1 MLANAQSRRYRGGV
15 VPTSDRLNPICIL
28 VVDDEPG
35 VRRLAC
41 QALEREG
48 FVTIE
53 AEDGAEALRI
63 LEQQPQLIELVLSDI
78 RMPRVDGVQL
88 ERTCRER
95 WPALPVV
102 LMSGEVTR
110 DWVVRLVR
118 EGTHQVIRKPFQPGT
133 LIHAIRSILEP
144 PNGGAH
150 DQATS

>member
-1 MLANAQSRRYRGGV
+1 MGGV
-15 VPTSDRLNPICIL
+15 APASDRSTAACIL

-35 VRRLAC
+35 GCRLAC

-48 FVTIE
+48 FTTIE
-53 AEDGAEALRI
+53 AADGAEALLI
-63 LEQQPQLIELVLSDI
+63 LEHAAPAIALVLSDI
-78 RMPRVDGVQL
+78 RMPKVDGIQL

-95 WPALPVV
+95 WPGLPVL

-118 EGTHQVIRKPFQPGT
+118 EDAHEVIRKPFHPGT
-133 LIHAIRSILEP
+133 LVQTIRSILEP

-150 DQATS
+150 NRAGG

>member
-1 MLANAQSRRYRGGV
+1 M
-15 VPTSDRLNPICIL
+15 VPTTDPTTAAYIL

-41 QALEREG
+41 QTLQRAGYATL
-48 FVTIE
+48 E

-63 LEQQPQLIELVLSDI
+63 LECAAPPVRLVLSDI
-78 RMPRVDGVQL
+78 RMPKLDGVQL
-88 ERTCRER
+88 ERTCRDR
-95 WPALPVV
+95 WPGLPVL

-118 EGTHQVIRKPFQPGT
+118 DGAHEVIRKPFQPDT
-133 LIHAIRSILEP
+133 LVEAVRSILQP

-150 DQATS
+150 NLAGG